1 MKSMKN
7 GTSHL
12 CRVQQEFQ
20 IGAFCSAFEQQ
31 WAAAYSFGGEQ
42 HDFWEAVYVVSGEVE
57 SVEDDRVYR
66 LRSGD
71 LLFHAPMEFH
81 KIRSAGNTAP
91 HVCIMSFY
99 ARGTVPPSLKNG
111 IFPLSEAHS
120 AEYLQIFHR
129 IAEAYNGER
138 PPYQTQLCA
147 MELSAF
153 LIRLSMEEGTARYS
167 QAPAAI
173 LYRRAVQTMR
183 EHLCEN
189 ATLDSLAGECHISV
203 SYLKKL
209 FQRYAGISPK
219 SYYSKMRFNEAIRLL
234 EKGLAVA
241 EVSEQLGFSSPNYFS
256 AFMKRYT
263 GQPPARYIKTRQ

>member
-7 GTSHL
+7 GTGHL

-20 IGAFCSAFEQQ
+20 IGAFCSAFEQE
-31 WAAAYSFGGEQ
+31 WDATYSFGGEQ

-71 LLFHAPMEFH
+71 LLFHAPLEFH

-99 ARGTVPPSLKNG
+99 ARGTVPLSLKNG
-111 IFPLSEAHS
+111 IFPLSETHS
-120 AEYLQIFHR
+120 EEYLQIFHR
-129 IAEAYNGER
+129 IAEAYDGER

-153 LIRLSMEEGTARYS
+153 LIRLSTEEGRAQLS
-167 QAPAAI
+167 QAPSAQV
-173 LYRRAVQTMR
+173 YRLAVQTMQAR
-183 EHLCEN
+183 LSEN
-189 ATLDSLAGECHISV
+189 CTLQELADTCHVSV
-203 SYLKKL
+203 SYLKLL
-209 FQRYAGISPK
+209 FRRYAGISPK
-219 SYYSKMRFNEAIRLL
+219 AYYSKMRYDEALRLL
-234 EKGLAVA
+234 QEGFSVA
-241 EVSEQLGFSSPNYFS
+241 ETAERLNFSSPNYFS
-256 AFMKRYT
+256 AFIKRYT